1 MHNTVSHPIIGK
13 SKGCIALETIIVKD
27 IKHKQQLATF
37 VRKVF
42 DKYQGEKLAFK
53 KKKITIIIIIIIMI
67 IIINNNSWYHFDR
80 TFCIT
85 LRISYV
91 LLQLL
96 RGECKS
102 GTKVICFFSIFMQIN
117 SLTHGRL
124 YIKASF
130 CIKTLGYLLSLS
142 KAVRSPHDKTSW
154 KDTE

>member
-42 DKYQGEKLAFK
+42 DKYQGEKLPFK

-80 TFCIT
+80 TFYIT

-102 GTKVICFFSIFMQIN
+102 VTKVICFFYFYANKVIDS
-117 SLTHGRL
+117 R
-124 YIKASF
+124 KALH
-130 CIKTLGYLLSLS
+130 LG
-142 KAVRSPHDKTSW
+142 
-154 KDTE
+154 

>member
-42 DKYQGEKLAFK
+42 DKYQGEKLPFK
-53 KKKITIIIIIIIMI
+53 KKKITIIIIIIIK
-67 IIINNNSWYHFDR
+67 NNSWYHFDR

-91 LLQLL
+91 LVHIL
-96 RGECKS
+96 RGECNS
-102 GTKVICFFSIFMQIN
+102 VTKVICFFYFYANKLID
-117 SLTHGRL
+117 TR
-124 YIKASF
+124 KA
-130 CIKTLGYLLSLS
+130 LHL
-142 KAVRSPHDKTSW
+142 A
-154 KDTE
+154 

>member
-53 KKKITIIIIIIIMI
+53 KKKIT
-67 IIINNNSWYHFDR
+67 WYHFDR

-117 SLTHGRL
+117 SLTHERL